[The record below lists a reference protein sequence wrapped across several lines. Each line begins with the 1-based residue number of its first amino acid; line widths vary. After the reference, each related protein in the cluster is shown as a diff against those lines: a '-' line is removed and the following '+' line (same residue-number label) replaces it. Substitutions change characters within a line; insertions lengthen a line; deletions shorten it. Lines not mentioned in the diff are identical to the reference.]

1 MYELFTARKY
11 DELFD
16 YCSIIL
22 TKDPINL
29 NATQYKAYSLYFL
42 ERFED
47 SIACY
52 DKAIEI
58 EPDNPS
64 HYAGKSRA
72 LDNLGRFEEARD
84 CYKLAKK
91 LKYNKSDLG
100 HNNCEWGT

>member
-47 SIACY
+47 AIASY

-91 LKYNKSDLG
+91 LKDNKSDLG
-100 HNNCEWGT
+100 HNNREWGT